1 MSRKAQP
8 DPPTPRPPDPAQVP
22 WRRIKASQLQLE
34 RGRVLLTLSPELD
47 AGFFAGPLSRSIEC
61 SHRAGLTLAHS
72 TLEMHRQ
79 KRASAAHG
87 PEQPLRPG

>member
-1 MSRKAQP
+1 M
-8 DPPTPRPPDPAQVP
+8 QVP

-34 RGRVLLTLSPELD
+34 RGRVLLTLTPEHD

-61 SHRAGLTLAHS
+61 SHRAGLTLALS

-79 KRASAAHG
+79 KLAAAAH
-87 PEQPLRPG
+87 EQPPPSG

>member
-1 MSRKAQP
+1 M
-8 DPPTPRPPDPAQVP
+8 QVP

-34 RGRVLLTLSPELD
+34 RGRVLLTLTPEHD

-79 KRASAAHG
+79 KRAAAAHG
-87 PEQPLRPG
+87 PEQPLPSG